1 VFTSTRAGPGTANV
15 YVMNADGSDIT
26 PLTPDA
32 GLELKPVFSVDGSR
46 IAFASTRDHPEDN
59 TTNAFEIYTMDASD
73 GGNLTRITTNALV
86 AWSPGF

>member
-1 VFTSTRAGPGTANV
+1 MFTSTRAGVGTANV

-26 PLTPDA
+26 PLTPDV
-32 GLELKPVFSVDGSR
+32 GVELNPVFSLDGSR

-73 GGNLTRITTNALV
+73 GGNVTRLTDNSLID
-86 AWSPGF
+86 WSPSF